1 MCHVTYLHQNVK
13 YSAFNDYKK
22 EIPKLGGYKPWAE
35 HLSASIHPDLCLARA
50 VVCDKT
56 VPSRSLKTFFA
67 PLGEPAAELLPW
79 ASANVKWPRSHRE
92 QQRQAK
98 GTSGKKMTDDKG
110 RSGGRMCEGRE
121 RRGEWRGCESRV
133 GGGGLKRRNGRTWGE
148 ERRSDSGTIIIG
160 SENLAVT
167 SAPLLEWHCVAA
179 LHLPPLLF
187 QYPFQYPHW
196 FSLDIVCTSH
206 SFCCFPPLPSSSQ
219 SANDGKLNT
228 LRFDGAAN
236 LFWNGKFHNAN
247 KRRETLITKPHLLR
261 KKKNPSVC
269 LALIASIS
277 ATRYFPPP
285 SASPSEHVCQFPIWI
300 IVCEKKPSA
309 ISVSAH
315 AAEFTAGGRIQG
327 GSVCFGFFFGLGGKL
342 TDIFIV
348 REPAGLA
355 FMKPEEIAQKCT
367 CLQ

>member
-22 EIPKLGGYKPWAE
+22 EIPKRGGYEPWAE

-67 PLGEPAAELLPW
+67 RLGEPAAELLPW

-121 RRGEWRGCESRV
+121 RRGEWRGCERWV

-261 KKKNPSVC
+261 KKKTQ
-269 LALIASIS
+269 AYASRLS
-277 ATRYFPPP
+277 PLFLQLDTFLLPPRHPP
-285 SASPSEHVCQFPIWI
+285 STSANSLSE
-300 IVCEKKPSA
+300 
-309 ISVSAH
+309 
-315 AAEFTAGGRIQG
+315 
-327 GSVCFGFFFGLGGKL
+327 
-342 TDIFIV
+342 
-348 REPAGLA
+348 
-355 FMKPEEIAQKCT
+355 
-367 CLQ
+367 

>member
-79 ASANVKWPRSHRE
+79 ASANVKWPRSHQE

-160 SENLAVT
+160 SEEPGCHFRSSFRVT
-167 SAPLLEWHCVAA
+167 LPRCATP
-179 LHLPPLLF
+179 PPLLF

-300 IVCEKKPSA
+300 IVCEKKTST

-348 REPAGLA
+348 REPAGLV